1 MPLARES
8 RSDYLHHYA
17 AAAALVVV
25 AKTRAVAH
33 DEANPRNLPIHYA
46 EMVLYARE
54 MCICIYPERA
64 SARGGRARMLQQTR
78 LMRAIRWFIK

>member
-54 MCICIYPERA
+54 MCICIYTQSVRPRA
-64 SARGGRARMLQQTR
+64 VAARMLQQTR